1 MPKMAQYKIK
11 LLDEFENRADEWGF
25 GDFERRLQE
34 LRKDASYH
42 DAKGIINDAHHQGSW
57 PNVVKRYLSTNFKA
71 FGNVS
76 SELGA
81 TFSQVVSTMTSEEK
95 KALGL
100 KP

>member
-42 DAKGIINDAHHQGSW
+42 DAKGG
-57 PNVVKRYLSTNFKA
+57 T
-71 FGNVS
+71 
-76 SELGA
+76 
-81 TFSQVVSTMTSEEK
+81 
-95 KALGL
+95 
-100 KP
+100 